1 MLYRKIPIPVIS
13 IKKIVKIVLKEENV
27 KKAFLTIVL
36 AQDAMIRR
44 LNKKYLSRDLSTDVL
59 SFDLM
64 HPFSSKSGLVGD
76 VVVCVD
82 TAAAVA
88 KKIKVTF
95 EEELIRYIVHGI
107 LHLIGYDDSS
117 PKEKKKMWKRQEFLV
132 KKIIKDVP
140 MSQVSKSHF

>member
-1 MLYRKIPIPVIS
+1 MLYRKIPISVIS
-13 IKKIVKIVLKEENV
+13 IKKIVKNILKEEKV

-36 AQDAMIRR
+36 VQDAMIRR
-44 LNKKYLSRDLSTDVL
+44 LNRKYMSKDLSTDVL
-59 SFDLM
+59 SFDLV
-64 HPFSSKSGLVGD
+64 HPFSSKMGIVGD

-95 EEELIRYIVHGI
+95 EEELMRYIVHGI

-117 PKEKKKMWKRQEFLV
+117 LVEKKKMWKRQEELL
-132 KKIIKDVP
+132 KRCLGRRA
-140 MSQVSKSHF
+140 

>member
-1 MLYRKIPIPVIS
+1 VLYRKIPIPVIS
-13 IKKIVKIVLKEENV
+13 IKKIVKSILKEEKV

-36 AQDAMIRR
+36 VRDAMIRR
-44 LNKKYLSRDLSTDVL
+44 LNRKYMSKDLNTDVL

-64 HPFSSKSGLVGD
+64 HPFSSKTGLVGD

-95 EEELIRYIVHGI
+95 EEELMRYIVHGI

-117 PKEKKKMWKRQEFLV
+117 RTEKKKMWKRQEELL
-132 KKIIKDVP
+132 KRCLAISP
-140 MSQVSKSHF
+140 MQKL